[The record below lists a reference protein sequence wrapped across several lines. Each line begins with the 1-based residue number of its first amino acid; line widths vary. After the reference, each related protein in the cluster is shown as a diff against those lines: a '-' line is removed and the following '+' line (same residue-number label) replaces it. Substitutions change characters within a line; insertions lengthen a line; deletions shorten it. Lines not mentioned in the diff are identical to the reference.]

1 MRPSTRPKPLKR
13 WTQTWRLNKLT
24 KFVYVSVKKSETETE
39 TETERSVRASK
50 GERERERERERGWE
64 RQAVPAPMTICFSRT
79 SSPKSAKSREITKW
93 TGSLSLSLSLCDSLH
108 FFAPIL
114 IFFFIYLIFFIFW
127 YFGLDIGFD
136 WKKISVSFLF
146 CVFS

>member
-50 GERERERERERGWE
+50 GERERERERMGEASSASTDDDLLLKNFFAEVSEVERDNE
-64 RQAVPAPMTICFSRT
+64 VNRF
-79 SSPKSAKSREITKW
+79 
-93 TGSLSLSLSLCDSLH
+93 SLSLSLSLRFST
-108 FFAPIL
+108 FFCTNSYFLFYLFNFFYFL
-114 IFFFIYLIFFIFW
+114 IFRLRYWI
-127 YFGLDIGFD
+127 
-136 WKKISVSFLF
+136 
-146 CVFS
+146 

>member
-39 TETERSVRASK
+39 TETGRSVRASK
-50 GERERERERERGWE
+50 GERERERERMGEASSASTDDDLLLKNFFAEVSEVERDNE
-64 RQAVPAPMTICFSRT
+64 VNRF
-79 SSPKSAKSREITKW
+79 
-93 TGSLSLSLSLCDSLH
+93 SLSLSLSLCDSLH

-114 IFFFIYLIFFIFW
+114 IFFFIYLIFFIF
-127 YFGLDIGFD
+127 
-136 WKKISVSFLF
+136 
-146 CVFS
+146 